1 MSIKITP
8 QKLNCGVI
16 FMLLL
21 NVDVLVHFS
30 GSSRLVLSENT
41 LTVLVVKVVLYN
53 EVRENRCYDEGHE
66 DCLGSLLRSGLVLVL
81 TGLICQNSQDG
92 DNTNDVIGDSESANN
107 TQVEGN
113 KHDFSFSKNFS
124 LSLSIRRF

>member
-1 MSIKITP
+1 M
-8 QKLNCGVI
+8 
-16 FMLLL
+16 LL

-30 GSSRLVLSENT
+30 GSSCLILSENT
-41 LTVLVVKVVLYN
+41 LTVLVVKVILYN
-53 EVRENRCYDEGHE
+53 KVRENGCYDEGHKN
-66 DCLGSLLRSGLVLVL
+66 CLGSLLRSGLVLIL
-81 TGLICQNSQDG
+81 TSLICQNSQDG

-124 LSLSIRRF
+124 LSFSIRGF